1 MENDRQGQGK
11 IHRLSFETRLEVRNR
26 LLNNRKQSE
35 TLEWLHSLP
44 ETGPMLEELFDGKPI
59 TPQNLS
65 DYKSS
70 REYQTWLLR
79 QERIADIR
87 TVSQFAR
94 DLGEVTVHGQSSSAS
109 VDLAGGHILARL
121 ESLISCQAD
130 DDELKPVLD
139 AIHRLRLREIQ
150 GGTLNLKRQ
159 EREDRKEAKAAEL
172 EEKRLQRLLREKE
185 LEEKARERQDRRD
198 KFELEAA
205 GKLLE
210 LARSQE
216 VQAVITGPL
225 DQTSKIQQLRRF
237 MYPQLVEDSPP

>member
-11 IHRLSFETRLEVRNR
+11 IHRLPFDIRTALHGR
-26 LLNNRKQSE
+26 LLNGRPQAE
-35 TLEWLHSLP
+35 TLDWVNALP
-44 ETGPMLEELFDGKPI
+44 ETVEMLADFFEGKPI

-65 DYKSS
+65 DYKNG
-70 REYQTWLLR
+70 REYQTWVMR
-79 QERIADIR
+79 QERLADIR

-94 DLGEVTVHGQSSSAS
+94 DLGEVTVSGQVSSAS

-150 GGTLNLKRQ
+150 TATLDEKRQ
-159 EREDRKEAKAAEL
+159 DRADKKAAKAADL

-237 MYPQLVEDSPP
+237 MYPQLVEDSP

>member
-1 MENDRQGQGK
+1 MENERQGQGK
-11 IHRLSFETRLEVRNR
+11 IHRLSIETRLELRVR
-26 LLNNRKQSE
+26 LLNNRPQAE
-35 TLEWLHSLP
+35 TLAWVNALP
-44 ETGPMLEELFDGKPI
+44 ETGPMLGDLFEGKPI
-59 TPQNLS
+59 TAQNLS
-65 DYKSS
+65 DYKNS
-70 REYQTWLLR
+70 RENQTWLLR

-172 EEKRLQRLLREKE
+172 EEKRLQREQREK
-185 LEEKARERQDRRD
+185 LLQEKIKDREDRRA
-198 KFELEAA
+198 KWETEAA
-205 GKLLE
+205 EKLLE
-210 LARSQE
+210 LAATVKIQTVVNGGGDRAEKIAQLRKAMFPQRQE
-216 VQAVITGPL
+216 VTP
-225 DQTSKIQQLRRF
+225 
-237 MYPQLVEDSPP
+237 